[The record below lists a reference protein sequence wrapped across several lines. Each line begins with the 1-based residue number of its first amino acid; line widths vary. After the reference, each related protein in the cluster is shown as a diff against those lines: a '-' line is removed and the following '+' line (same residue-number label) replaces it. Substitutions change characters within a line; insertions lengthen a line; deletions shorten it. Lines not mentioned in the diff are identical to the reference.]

1 MPMDRTQDDAKRPLN
16 WIVRLT
22 LLTLPAPFLWLE
34 IGPKGYEWYG
44 PDVPDI
50 YILGGFITGKDLR
63 WLPILQA
70 CIAQAMGILITCAS
84 TLLVKRSAPET
95 GMPILFLTINTLLLL
110 VFPFWL
116 SAYTEGVI
124 NNSDGADLTVHPH
137 IGLGLYAVICGLT
150 FRLLFLYARS
160 YVRSAPKY

>member
-1 MPMDRTQDDAKRPLN
+1 MSRTPDDAERSLQ
-16 WIVRLT
+16 WILRLT

-34 IGPKGYEWYG
+34 IGPKGYAWYG

-63 WLPILQA
+63 WLPILHA
-70 CIAQAMGILITCAS
+70 CIAQATGILITYAS
-84 TLLVKRSAPET
+84 AWLVRRFAAET

-110 VFPFWL
+110 VFPLWL

-137 IGLGLYAVICGLT
+137 IGLLLYVVICGLT
-150 FRLLFLYARS
+150 FRLLFLYARR
-160 YVRSAPKY
+160 YMRSAPKN